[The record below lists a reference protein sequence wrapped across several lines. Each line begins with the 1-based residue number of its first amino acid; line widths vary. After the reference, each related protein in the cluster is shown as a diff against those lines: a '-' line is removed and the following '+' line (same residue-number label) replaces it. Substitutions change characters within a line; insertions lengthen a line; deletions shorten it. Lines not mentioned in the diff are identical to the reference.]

1 MEDPRLTSWLEMCS
15 IRRAFLHDHPSASY
29 QPTTVEWH
37 EMVATY
43 LAAPSPLAARLGVG
57 RTLRDRSGQRR
68 RRVTLDRWGLF
79 LAAVTSDGDDWRLH
93 HDAVGH
99 VIFSD
104 ALHAGIIGSTEVRGI
119 FADLL
124 PRPAATSLQS
134 RREGLVPDARLSRTI
149 EGRTAEYL
157 HDLKVLHCGAPLAT
171 R

>member
-1 MEDPRLTSWLEMCS
+1 MRLFHWT
-15 IRRAFLHDHPSASY
+15 H
-29 QPTTVEWH
+29 
-37 EMVATY
+37 VARPY
-43 LAAPSPLAARLGVG
+43 YG
-57 RTLRDRSGQRR
+57 SGQRR
-68 RRVTLDRWGLF
+68 RRVALDRWGLF

-104 ALHAGIIGSTEVRGI
+104 ALRAGIIGSTEVRGI

-124 PRPAATSLQS
+124 PRQAATSLQS

-157 HDLKVLHCGAPLAT
+157 HDLKVLHWCPTRHSLPADDGAT
-171 R
+171 